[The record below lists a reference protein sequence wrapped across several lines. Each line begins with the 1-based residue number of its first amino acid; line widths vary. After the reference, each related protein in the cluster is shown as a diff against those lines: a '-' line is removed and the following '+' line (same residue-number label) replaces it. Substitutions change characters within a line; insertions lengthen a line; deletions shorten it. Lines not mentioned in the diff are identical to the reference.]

1 VIFKTP
7 GGESAMTVNIVASTQ
22 TLGTT
27 STPKG
32 EEYSYMVTFRIAGD
46 GGLNTAISIPV
57 VAGPQIP
64 DAQQKAF
71 SILRHFLREVTEAA
85 NKPPN

>member
-1 VIFKTP
+1 
-7 GGESAMTVNIVASTQ
+7 MTVSIVPSIQ
-22 TLGTT
+22 TVGTT
-27 STPKG
+27 ASPMG
-32 EEYSYMVTFRIAGD
+32 EEYSYMVTFRVDGD

-57 VAGPQIP
+57 VAGPHIP

-71 SILRHFLREVTEAA
+71 SILRRFLREATEAA